1 MFKDTFIIWKMRK
14 HFMMI
19 TSQGQGG
26 EGWPRGLLPPPVE
39 SVRAAGTAY
48 RNLFTSVLLVLLPG
62 IFLRCYL
69 QTERGGGET
78 WIQEEGNDSSVQCL
92 AALPPIPA
100 RARKGEIERA
110 GNFL

>member
-69 QTERGGGET
+69 QTERGGGNVEPGGGKR
-78 WIQEEGNDSSVQCL
+78 QQRAMLGC
-92 AALPPIPA
+92 AASHTSKSE
-100 RARKGEIERA
+100 KGRD
-110 GNFL
+110 